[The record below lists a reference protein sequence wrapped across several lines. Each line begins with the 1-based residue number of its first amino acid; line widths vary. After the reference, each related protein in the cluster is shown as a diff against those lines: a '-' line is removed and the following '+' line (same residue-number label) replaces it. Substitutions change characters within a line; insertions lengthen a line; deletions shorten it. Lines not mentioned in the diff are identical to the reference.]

1 MRQSI
6 RAAWDALHH
15 DLVFARRLA
24 WRQKSFTLVALAT
37 FALGIGANTAI
48 YTIVRR
54 VVLQPLPF
62 AHPGRLAAIWPART
76 ISNAELEFMQSH
88 ARSFDGVG
96 AFSPGWGIAMTNAGE
111 PRQLDGARVSANFF
125 ALLGVR
131 PAIGRAFHPDESE
144 PGKWDVVILS
154 DALWRDQFRRDP
166 AIVGRIVDLDGNPSR
181 VVGVMPPGFE
191 AFQAGVDA
199 WLPLQIDR
207 SSRFYTGQTAL
218 AFGRLR
224 GTATFASATTE
235 VATLAPR
242 MRAAFNFTEDYGRG
256 AMVTSLQE
264 SLVGGSRATLLV
276 LFGAVALLAAIAA
289 ANVGSLLVVQAIGR
303 RGELAVRRALGAT
316 PAQLVRQLAVQSAML
331 AIAGGS
337 VGTAAGALGV
347 RMLKAVLPATI
358 PLIAAARIDVS
369 VLVFSCACTIGA
381 GALLCI
387 APAFLATRVD
397 PNGTL
402 RAGSVAGAR
411 GGAAGRGSERT
422 RRAFVTVQMAVA
434 MVLVVGA
441 ALMIESL
448 RRIERVDLGFQPGGA
463 LTFLIQPSSGQLHDA
478 GQTDVYF
485 REMTRRLSSIAGVA
499 AVGAAQH
506 LPLSGFNWKA
516 SLDLESN
523 PIPATA
529 EHPSVTWRSVI
540 GDYFGAMRIP
550 LLRGRPFA
558 ETDTRDAPPVV
569 IVNATMARHF
579 WPNADPI
586 GQRIRAGNAT
596 QRQWATI
603 VGIVG
608 DVRFDSPDAAP
619 RDEIYRPNAQQG
631 LVFMHFVVRTRRN
644 PLSLLAEV
652 RDAVRSLDSTVPIA
666 QVRGLGDLVSS
677 SIETRRVVTSML
689 LAFAVLGLTLG
700 AVGVYGVVSYGVSQR
715 TRELGIRA
723 ALGAAERRIVTMVV
737 GEGVRTTLLGV
748 ALGIVGTAVAARSLQ
763 TFVFG
768 IGTAD
773 PVTYLV
779 VALVLGGVAVI
790 ASIVPAWRAARV
802 DPLVALRGE

>member
-6 RAAWDALHH
+6 RARWDALHR
-15 DLVFARRLA
+15 DVVFATRLA
-24 WRQKSFTLVALAT
+24 WRQKSFTVVALVT

-62 AHPGRLAAIWPART
+62 AQPDRLAAIWPTRT

-88 ARSFDGVG
+88 ARTFDGVG

-111 PRQLDGARVSANFF
+111 PRQLEGARVSANFF
-125 ALLGVR
+125 TLLGVR

-144 PGKWDVVILS
+144 PGKWDVAILS
-154 DALWRDQFRRDP
+154 DALWRDQFHRNP
-166 AIVGRIVDLDGNPSR
+166 AVIGRIVDLDGNPTR
-181 VVGVMPPGFE
+181 IVGVMAPGFE

-218 AFGRLR
+218 AFGRLH
-224 GTATFASATTE
+224 GTVTFAQATAELT
-235 VATLAPR
+235 TLAPR
-242 MRAAFNFTEDYGRG
+242 MRAAFNYAEDYARG
-256 AMVTSLQE
+256 ATVTSLHE
-264 SLVGGSRATLLV
+264 SLVGGSRSTLFV
-276 LFGAVALLAAIAA
+276 LFGAVALLAAIAV
-289 ANVGSLLVVQAIGR
+289 ANVGNLLVVQAIGR

-316 PAQLVRQLAVQSAML
+316 PAQIVQQVAVQAAML
-331 AIAGGS
+331 AIAGGMI
-337 VGTAAGALGV
+337 GTAAGALGV
-347 RMLKAVLPATI
+347 RMLKSMLPGTM
-358 PLIAAARIDVS
+358 PMIAAARIDIG
-369 VLVFSCACTIGA
+369 VLLFCVGCTVGA
-381 GALLCI
+381 GMLLCM
-387 APAFLATRVD
+387 APAFLATGID

-402 RAGSVAGAR
+402 RAGGAR
-411 GGAAGRGSERT
+411 DTAGGHGAERT

-441 ALMIESL
+441 GLMIESL
-448 RRIERVDLGFQPGGA
+448 RRIERVDLGFQSSGA
-463 LTFLIQPSSGQLHDA
+463 LTFLIQPSSGQLHGA
-478 GQTDVYF
+478 EQTEVYF
-485 REMTRRLSSIAGVA
+485 REMARRVSAIAGVS

-516 SLDLESN
+516 SIDLESH
-523 PIPATA
+523 PISATA
-529 EHPSVTWRSVI
+529 EHPSATWRSVV
-540 GDYFGAMRIP
+540 GDYFGAMGIP
-550 LLRGRPFA
+550 LLRGRLFA
-558 ETDTRDAPPVV
+558 ATDTRVAPPVV
-569 IVNATMARHF
+569 IINAAMARHF

-596 QRQWATI
+596 QREWATI
-603 VGIVG
+603 VGVVG

-631 LVFMHFVVRTRRN
+631 LVFMHFVVRTTRN
-644 PLSLLAEV
+644 PQSLLGEV
-652 RDAVRSLDSTVPIA
+652 RDAVRSLDSSVPIA
-666 QVRGLGDLVSS
+666 QVRGLRDLVSS

-700 AVGVYGVVSYGVSQR
+700 AVGVYGVVSYSVSQR
-715 TRELGIRA
+715 TRELGIRT
-723 ALGAAERRIVTMVV
+723 ALGAAEHRIVAMVV
-737 GEGVRTTLLGV
+737 GEGLRTALLGV
-748 ALGIVGTAVAARSLQ
+748 ALGIVGAAVAARSLQ

-773 PVTYLV
+773 PLTYLI
-779 VALVLGGVAVI
+779 VALVLGGVAII
-790 ASIVPAWRAARV
+790 ASIVPARRVARI
-802 DPLVALRGE
+802 DPLVALRGD